1 MKHPALVRDRV
12 LAGAVEYLERLRIRV
27 SMLPETEIDVL
38 RVLERPQQH
47 DLAVDITNFVMER
60 FGHVAGSGPCR
71 QTPDPKEPRFDKTR
85 RALNKKNPRR
95 GRGVLKPEDQALL
108 AGYTGDSTD
117 G

>member
-1 MKHPALVRDRV
+1 MLFRSEH
-12 LAGAVEYLERLRIRV
+12 LRIQV
-27 SMLPETEIDVL
+27 SCLPETEIDVL
-38 RVLERPQQH
+38 RVIERPQQF

-71 QTPDPKEPRFDKTR
+71 HTPDPKEPRFDKTR

-108 AGYTGDSTD
+108 AGAVKEPT
-117 G
+117 